1 MTFDETHSYAS
12 VAQRFMSLGQL
23 PAEVDNYELRDSSA
37 RIAFVPA
44 VILGGMGRVLGS
56 LERAFIAADALF
68 PALAFG
74 LLYAASKGL
83 VQSPSFRLLL
93 AWGTLL
99 IPWGPRNFLWRGYDS
114 LLAAPDFTRTPQPEI
129 SFTFVLLG
137 VLLSARVFQFSAKRG
152 TTVLAG
158 LVGALIVYSYYFY
171 AIAWGMTLASTTVL

>member
-1 MTFDETHSYAS
+1 MTFDETHSYAP

-37 RIAFVPA
+37 GIAFVPA

-56 LERAFIAADALF
+56 LERAFIAADA
-68 PALAFG
+68 
-74 LLYAASKGL
+74 
-83 VQSPSFRLLL
+83 L

-171 AIAWGMTLASTTVL
+171 AIAWGMTLAKGCCKTQGSTP